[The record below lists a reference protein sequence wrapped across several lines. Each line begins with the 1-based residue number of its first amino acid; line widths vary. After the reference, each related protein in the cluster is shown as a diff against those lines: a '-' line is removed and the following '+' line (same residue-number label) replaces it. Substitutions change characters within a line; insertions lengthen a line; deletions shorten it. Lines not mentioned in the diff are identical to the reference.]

1 MRYLII
7 GLGIYG
13 TNLAKDLT
21 DMGHE
26 VIGADTKA
34 ANVDAIKDYIST
46 AYILDSTDEAAI
58 GVLPLKNVD
67 IVIVAIGEN
76 FGASI
81 KTVALLRKLGVR
93 NLYARAIDE
102 LHRAI
107 LEGMQVE
114 RIVTPEQR
122 AANDLVHEME
132 LGSEVETLRIDGER
146 YAMRFSAP
154 EYFFSMRYRELTT
167 DKMFGL
173 QFIAASRPGPSKNVL
188 GVEARKLTPINLAE
202 SPDERVS
209 PGDIFTCLGTAKHY
223 RNMFRHIN

>member
-26 VIGADTKA
+26 VIGADAKPT
-34 ANVDAIKDYIST
+34 NVDAIKDYIST

-67 IVIVAIGEN
+67 LVIVAIGEN

-93 NLYARAIDE
+93 NIYARAIDE

-107 LEGMQVE
+107 LDGMQVE
-114 RIVTPEQR
+114 RI
-122 AANDLVHEME
+122 L
-132 LGSEVETLRIDGER
+132 
-146 YAMRFSAP
+146 AP
-154 EYFFSMRYRELTT
+154 GATRR
-167 DKMFGL
+167 
-173 QFIAASRPGPSKNVL
+173 QRPG
-188 GVEARKLTPINLAE
+188 A
-202 SPDERVS
+202 
-209 PGDIFTCLGTAKHY
+209 
-223 RNMFRHIN
+223 

>member
-26 VIGADTKA
+26 VIGADAKST
-34 ANVDAIKDYIST
+34 NVDAIKDYIST

-67 IVIVAIGEN
+67 LVIVAIGEN

-93 NLYARAIDE
+93 NIYARAIDE
-102 LHRAI
+102 IHRAI
-107 LEGMQVE
+107 LDGMQVE
-114 RIVTPEQR
+114 RILAPEQR

-132 LGSEVETLRIDGER
+132 LDSKVETLRIDSDR
-146 YAMRFSAP
+146 YAMRFAAP
-154 EYFFSMRYRELTT
+154 EFFYSMRYSELTP
-167 DKMFGL
+167 DRMFGL
-173 QFIAASRPGPSKNVL
+173 QFIAASRPKPSENVL
-188 GVEARKLTPINLAE
+188 GVEARDLTPIDLAAN
-202 SPDERVS
+202 PDTRVA
-209 PGDIFTCLGTAKHY
+209 PGDILICLGTAKNY
-223 RNMFRHIN
+223 RALFRRIN

>member
-26 VIGADTKA
+26 VIGADAKPT
-34 ANVDAIKDYIST
+34 NVDAIKDYIST

-67 IVIVAIGEN
+67 LVIVAIGEN

-93 NLYARAIDE
+93 NIYARAIDE

-107 LEGMQVE
+107 LDGMQVE
-114 RIVTPEQR
+114 RILAPEQR

-132 LGSEVETLRIDGER
+132 LGSKVETLRIDSDR
-146 YAMRFSAP
+146 YAMRFAAP
-154 EYFFSMRYRELTT
+154 EYFFSMRYRELTP
-167 DKMFGL
+167 DSMFGL
-173 QFIAASRPGPSKNVL
+173 QFIAASRPASAENVL
-188 GVEARKLTPINLAE
+188 GVETRDLTPINLSA
-202 SPDERVS
+202 SPDERVA
-209 PGDIFTCLGTAKHY
+209 PGDILTCLGTAKNY
-223 RNMFRHIN
+223 RALFRHIG

>member
-26 VIGADTKA
+26 VIGADAKPT
-34 ANVDAIKDYIST
+34 NVDAIKDYIST

-67 IVIVAIGEN
+67 LVIVAIGEN

-93 NLYARAIDE
+93 NIYARAIDE

-107 LEGMQVE
+107 LNGMQVE
-114 RIVTPEQR
+114 RILAPEQR

-132 LGSEVETLRIDGER
+132 LGSKVETLRIDRDR
-146 YAMRFSAP
+146 YAMRFAAP
-154 EYFFSMRYRELTT
+154 EFFYSMRYSELTN
-167 DKMFGL
+167 DHMFGL
-173 QFIAASRPGPSKNVL
+173 QFIAASRPESAENVL
-188 GVEARKLTPINLAE
+188 GVEARDLTPIDLSAK
-202 SPDERVS
+202 PDERVA
-209 PGDIFTCLGTAKHY
+209 PGDILTCLGTAKTY
-223 RNMFRHIN
+223 RALFRHIN